1 MMLYC
6 MINCFLFYRRC
17 LANCGKKIIQS
28 KTMRLVPGCEGKLCN
43 SIIDISWSIPALY
56 SSSHK
61 WKIGHRF
68 VVKDFSSFTVSTTT
82 RNPHYKIKAVVK
94 IQGKSD
100 VFKEHYA
107 ETIVFNS
114 LPFIPEGN
122 GGCFVTPSE
131 GFAVETIF
139 NITCFGWRDEDEP
152 LSYEFRYNTSVGLV
166 INYPNARI
174 GMNTLYTNLPV
185 GSRADDFDLKVDVH
199 IKDSLGDFTIRRVTV
214 KVNAE
219 HHDI

>member
-1 MMLYC
+1 
-6 MINCFLFYRRC
+6 
-17 LANCGKKIIQS
+17 
-28 KTMRLVPGCEGKLCN
+28 MRLEPRCEGKLCN
-43 SIIDISWSIPALY
+43 SIIETTWSIHALN

-61 WKIGHRF
+61 CKIGHRF
-68 VVKDFSSFTVSTTT
+68 VVKDFSSCTVSTTT
-82 RNPHYKIKAVVK
+82 RNPHYKIMAVIK
-94 IQGKSD
+94 IQGEND

-107 ETIVFNS
+107 EKAVLNS
-114 LPFIPEGN
+114 PPFLSKGSR
-122 GGCFVTPSE
+122 GCFVTPSE

-152 LSYEFRYNTSVGLV
+152 LTYEFRYNTSVGLV

-174 GMNTLYTNLPV
+174 GMNTLSTNLPV
-185 GSRADDFDLKVDVH
+185 GSRADDFLLKIDVH

-219 HHDI
+219 HHDRLCTRKTFLKTIYVIKKKLYQ